1 MTGKSA
7 VVVIVEGHSDMASLR
22 TVFGS
27 NSFGRLAF
35 FHAGWYYIDNRRG
48 ATDRWLVSLTY
59 LVKNNRLSWGTG
71 GGYFFDF
78 FRVFELTA
86 IMRFWRDL

>member
-7 VVVIVEGHSDMASLR
+7 VVVIVEGHSGMASLR

-35 FHAGWYYIDNRRG
+35 FHAGWYCIDNRRG
-48 ATDRWLVSLTY
+48 VTDRWLVSLAY
-59 LVKNNRLSWGTG
+59 LVKK
-71 GGYFFDF
+71 
-78 FRVFELTA
+78 
-86 IMRFWRDL
+86 

>member
-7 VVVIVEGHSDMASLR
+7 VVVIVEGHSDMASIR

-35 FHAGWYYIDNRRG
+35 FHAGWYCIDNRRD
-48 ATDRWLVSLTY
+48 ATDRRLVFLTY

-78 FRVFELTA
+78 FRVFLGKTT
-86 IMRFWRDL
+86 FLYPK